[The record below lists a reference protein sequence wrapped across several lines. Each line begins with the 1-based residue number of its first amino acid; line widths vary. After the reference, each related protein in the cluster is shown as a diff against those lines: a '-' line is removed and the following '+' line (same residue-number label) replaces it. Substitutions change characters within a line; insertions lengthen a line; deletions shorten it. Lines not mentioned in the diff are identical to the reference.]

1 MIEQIDTG
9 HETILEFRVSG
20 TVADSDYKD
29 VLIPALEAAIADH
42 DRVRLLVRFDS
53 RFKDFTLG
61 ALFDDARM
69 GLKHWR
75 GFDRVAVVSDNSW
88 LNRAVKGFSVF
99 LPCPVQTFSL
109 AEYDQ
114 ARTWLVE
121 SLGAIHQEDLGGG
134 VLHLSLLGK
143 LDPSVYAEE
152 VEDLDAFIRRNDRFK
167 LLLDLREFDGWQGLG
182 AVSEHLKVVRDH
194 YDLVD
199 KAAIVGDST
208 WQRLGERVAARF
220 IKAETKY
227 FPSAEFEAAKAW
239 IAKG

>member
-152 VEDLDAFIRRNDRFK
+152 VEDLNAFIRRNDRFK